1 MNNKNFL
8 IGMGMGLTVGGCA
21 AAMAMRPKKVKIN
34 KALKTVG
41 RMADAVAKNLK

>member
-8 IGMGMGLTVGGCA
+8 IGMGMGLAVGGGA
-21 AAMAMRPKKVKIN
+21 AAMAMKPKKVKIN

-41 RMADAVAKNLK
+41 RMADAVAKNLR

>member
-8 IGMGMGLTVGGCA
+8 IGMGMGLAVGGSA
-21 AAMAMRPKKVKIN
+21 AALAMKPKKVKIN

-41 RMADAVAKNLK
+41 RMADAVAKNLR